1 MQDRFQVYSPA
12 QESILATNKMIKNTY
27 LLLSAT
33 VLFSAFA
40 AVVSMRMQLNISMLG
55 VFLGYCGL
63 LFLLQSTASSAFGI
77 LSTFAFTGFLG
88 LTLGPILNSYIQN
101 FSNGS
106 EIIAASLGSTGI
118 IFFALSGYALSTK
131 KDFSYLTGFLFIGMS
146 VIIIASIASI
156 FFAIPALYLAISA
169 ASVMLMSGYIL
180 YETSAMINGGQNNYI
195 LATISI
201 YLSLFNIFVNLLRIF
216 GAVSG
221 RRD

>member
-55 VFLGYCGL
+55 VFLGYFGL
-63 LFLLQSTASSAFGI
+63 LFLVQRTASSAFGI